1 MCVLETS
8 RLVHA
13 VDLSLGERRLRVC
26 MCVHCSQTSKD
37 VAVPT
42 GNVDSQFLN
51 NAGVSRC
58 HREQMPKHRQP
69 QPPDSLR
76 QVWNRAVGPDLFLLS
91 HLPRKGL
98 RNPLNAIAM
107 SMGQTGGISYILIHH
122 FQGHFYIIET
132 ARPWFFTH
140 LKMES
145 VNQLGSNGTTS
156 GCRGVDTQ
164 S

>member
-1 MCVLETS
+1 MCSGNFEVSACRRPVLRGTAS
-8 RLVHA
+8 A
-13 VDLSLGERRLRVC
+13 SVC
-26 MCVHCSQTSKD
+26 VCVHCSQTSKD

-69 QPPDSLR
+69 QPPNSSW
-76 QVWNRAVGPDLFLLS
+76 QVWNRAVDTDLSLHF

-98 RNPLNAIAM
+98 RNPLNAIAT
-107 SMGQTGGISYILIHH
+107 STGQTGGISHILIHY
-122 FQGHFYIIET
+122 FQGHFYIIGT
-132 ARPWFFTH
+132 VRPWLFTH

-145 VNQLGSNGTTS
+145 VNHLGSNGTTS
-156 GCRGVDTQ
+156 GCRGVGTQ